1 MFNYLKG
8 FFITNNGRKFGNEVA
23 DYLRVER
30 RLFHCAMEEG
40 GCDMHLVKLYNL
52 KLDGFSLEDVAV
64 DACDFLI
71 PGLDEIEK
79 RFGGQSLIQQARK
92 SINQFQIDRA
102 NSEQSNSGYQEGEDE
117 LIRGDGRFEFR
128 YQVMLKQC
136 LRGVDS
142 LTPIVR
148 KMRSDDLDGLKGM
161 ALMHKLAG
169 EDTELWDLELG
180 VKITDN

>member
-8 FFITNNGRKFGNEVA
+8 FFITNKGRKFGNEIA
-23 DYLRVER
+23 DYLGVER

-52 KLDGFSLEDVAV
+52 KLDGFSLEDIAV
-64 DACDFLI
+64 DAWDFLI

-79 RFGGQSLIQQARK
+79 RFGGQNLIQQARK

-102 NSEQSNSGYQEGEDE
+102 NSDLSNSGYQENEDE
-117 LIRGDGRFEFR
+117 LVRGDGRFELR

-136 LRGVDS
+136 LRGEDF
-142 LTPIVR
+142 LAPILH
-148 KMRSDDLDGLKGM
+148 KMRSDDLEGLKGM

-169 EDTELWDLELG
+169 EDVELWDLELG
-180 VKITDN
+180 VEIIDN